1 MADLLDIAPSTA
13 VGVVR
18 IRGERVVVRGL
29 NAPAIA
35 SIALRFP
42 DVVRLF
48 SGARDDENTENIARL
63 FLLVGNAI
71 GSIIAA
77 GTGHLADEKRE
88 HHASTVLSLEEQL
101 ELFTA
106 IIGLTFPN
114 GIAAFFEKF
123 TRLVWGGA
131 KNVKVRLKKS
141 PSPSQPSS
149 DADSRPTMQ

>member
-1 MADLLDIAPSTA
+1 MADLLDIAPTTA
-13 VGVVR
+13 VSVVR

-42 DVVRLF
+42 DIVRLF
-48 SGARDDENTENIARL
+48 GAPDGDDIAQL
-63 FLLVGNAI
+63 FVLVGTAI
-71 GSIIAA
+71 GPIIAA
-77 GTGHLADEKRE
+77 GTGHHGEEKYE
-88 HHASTVLSLEEQL
+88 QHAGTVLSLDEQL
-101 ELFTA
+101 ELFAA

-123 TRLVWGGA
+123 NGLVGGGA
-131 KNVKVRLKKS
+131 KIVKVRLRKS
-141 PSPSQPSS
+141 PSVSPPLS